1 MKPANVMLASSGA
14 VKILDFGL
22 AKLFQPE
29 PSTGDAEAPT
39 AEAMTAHG
47 LLLGTPAYMS
57 PEQAEGRPLDA
68 RSDVFSFGAL
78 LYELL
83 TGRRA
88 FEGKTA
94 LSLVTSI
101 LRDTPPP
108 PRSLRPEIAPRLEAI
123 VSRCLQK
130 DPAARYPSAEALVH
144 DLEAARAAGE
154 KPRRSRA
161 AWLVS
166 AVLLLV
172 VAAVVAWWW
181 RREAR
186 ERWARR
192 EALPEMQR
200 LVDADEVSAA
210 FRIAETVKPILRGD
224 PAFERLWADITVT
237 SMSLKTDPAGA
248 EVRVKPYDAPDGEWR
263 TVGRTPIEG
272 LELARGYTRFRLEKP
287 GFEPVDLAFA
297 PMALA
302 RQRPFRLVRQADAPA
317 GMVLVPGGPFKFR
330 SAPQVELA
338 DFWLDRYEVT
348 NRQFAEFVN
357 AGGYRRRELWK
368 HPFVRAGKT
377 LSFDEAMALF
387 RDGTGRPG
395 PSTWELGGFPEGR
408 GEYPVAGVSWYEAA
422 AYAEFAGKS
431 LPTFH
436 HWYRAAD
443 LTRFSDILR
452 FSNFGNQGPRPVG
465 QQPSLTSYGNYDMAG
480 NVREWVWNSDGERR
494 YTLGGAWSDPTYLYT
509 GPDALDPMDRG
520 AILGIR
526 CARYE
531 TAPPPAAFEPLY
543 NVVRDATLVRPAD
556 DATFAIYRRLIEYD
570 PLDLDARVESVDERP
585 EHWRVEKVSFAA
597 AYGGERIPALLF
609 LPKNARPPFQ
619 TVIYCPP
626 GSALFLPSIDK
637 VGGRDFDFL
646 VRSGRAVLFPVYQ
659 QTYQRRRQLKFGP
672 NVVRQV
678 LTQRTLDIR
687 RALDYLDGRADVDHG
702 RVAYY
707 ALSMGADLG
716 AMVGSVETRLRT
728 LVLVATGLDEEL
740 PPDVDAFNFAPR
752 VRVPVLMING
762 RYDFTAPYQTS
773 QVPLFRLLGTPDK
786 DKRHAV
792 FESGHVPPWP
802 DVVRETLDW
811 LDRYLGPVATAGDA
825 AATASGAATTG
836 GGRALAFRDLAPD
849 ALAGNRPPAPLRP
862 PARGRRGRRACRGP
876 PAS

>member
-1 MKPANVMLASSGA
+1 
-14 VKILDFGL
+14 
-22 AKLFQPE
+22 
-29 PSTGDAEAPT
+29 
-39 AEAMTAHG
+39 
-47 LLLGTPAYMS
+47 
-57 PEQAEGRPLDA
+57 
-68 RSDVFSFGAL
+68 
-78 LYELL
+78 
-83 TGRRA
+83 
-88 FEGKTA
+88 
-94 LSLVTSI
+94 
-101 LRDTPPP
+101 
-108 PRSLRPEIAPRLEAI
+108 
-123 VSRCLQK
+123 
-130 DPAARYPSAEALVH
+130 
-144 DLEAARAAGE
+144 
-154 KPRRSRA
+154 
-161 AWLVS
+161 
-166 AVLLLV
+166 
-172 VAAVVAWWW
+172 
-181 RREAR
+181 
-186 ERWARR
+186 
-192 EALPEMQR
+192 MQR

-210 FRIAETVKPILRGD
+210 FRIARTVKPILGGD
-224 PAFERLWADITVT
+224 PAFDRLWADITVT

-297 PMALA
+297 PMALS

-377 LSFDEAMALF
+377 LSFDAAVALF

-395 PSTWELGGFPEGR
+395 PSTWELGSFPEGR
-408 GEYPVAGVSWYEAA
+408 AEYPVAGVSWYEAA

-465 QQPSLTSYGNYDMAG
+465 QQPSLTTYGNYDMAG

-509 GPDALDPMDRG
+509 GPDALDPMDRS

-531 TAPPPAAFEPLY
+531 TPPPPATLDLLR

-659 QTYQRRRQLKFGP
+659 QTYQRRRPAQ
-672 NVVRQV
+672 VR
-678 LTQRTLDIR
+678 TQRRAPGADAAHPRHPPRARLPRRPRGRRPRARRVLRPQHGRRPRGDGRVRRDPPANAGAGRDGAGRGAAARRR
-687 RALDYLDGRADVDHG
+687 RAQLRPARAHAGPDDQRPVRLHG
-702 RVAYY
+702 AVPDEPGA
-707 ALSMGADLG
+707 ALPPARHAGQGQEAR
-716 AMVGSVETRLRT
+716 RLRERPRAA
-728 LVLVATGLDEEL
+728 VA
-740 PPDVDAFNFAPR
+740 R
-752 VRVPVLMING
+752 R
-762 RYDFTAPYQTS
+762 R
-773 QVPLFRLLGTPDK
+773 
-786 DKRHAV
+786 
-792 FESGHVPPWP
+792 
-802 DVVRETLDW
+802 
-811 LDRYLGPVATAGDA
+811 AGDA
-825 AATASGAATTG
+825 GLARPLPGTG
-836 GGRALAFRDLAPD
+836 RHGGRC
-849 ALAGNRPPAPLRP
+849 
-862 PARGRRGRRACRGP
+862 GRHGERLCRHGREQP
-876 PAS
+876 